1 MLAATL
7 KKSLMMGLVLLW
19 VCGSVNAK
27 KMYRWVDEAGNV
39 YFSDQ
44 VPPDQSRFKRETLNE
59 KAKVLD
65 VLEKAKTPAQ
75 LAQQKKLDALRIEQ
89 EKIIAKQIS
98 NDKVLLATFRSL
110 GDMQKVYDNKR
121 AALDLDQKLLESNI
135 KRQEQQLLKLQQ
147 QAADLERNAQKVP
160 DKLVTEI
167 AAAKLSLEAAKLEL
181 NHRIAERQK
190 TEKEFQADLDRY
202 QFLTQSAEERKK
214 LSKQPTDESKDINAL
229 GVFTCQDASQCEQA
243 WKIAGDFVAEFSS
256 TAKNIDSDKL
266 IMRAAPQT
274 DDEFS
279 LSVAK
284 LESDGQQQIF
294 LDVHCTQT
302 SLGDDLCRSSKIK
315 NLRQSFAPYLQ
326 SQLASQH

>member
-1 MLAATL
+1 MY
-7 KKSLMMGLVLLW
+7 
-19 VCGSVNAK
+19 SVNAK
-27 KMYRWVDEAGNV
+27 KWFNFALFIMK
-39 YFSDQ
+39 
-44 VPPDQSRFKRETLNE
+44 SRT
-59 KAKVLD
+59 VL
-65 VLEKAKTPAQ
+65 K
-75 LAQQKKLDALRIEQ
+75 
-89 EKIIAKQIS
+89 
-98 NDKVLLATFRSL
+98 
-110 GDMQKVYDNKR
+110 
-121 AALDLDQKLLESNI
+121 
-135 KRQEQQLLKLQQ
+135 
-147 QAADLERNAQKVP
+147 
-160 DKLVTEI
+160 
-167 AAAKLSLEAAKLEL
+167 
-181 NHRIAERQK
+181 
-190 TEKEFQADLDRY
+190 
-202 QFLTQSAEERKK
+202 
-214 LSKQPTDESKDINAL
+214 
-229 GVFTCQDASQCEQA
+229 